1 MSNPDLHDARGSVFL
16 GNSREDRQRRV
27 GTVGGFIGNCIETPE
42 KRPLFAYFTAIV
54 LCPRNSGT
62 RTMPTLHE
70 WVVRAFDSAV
80 AARFNNV
87 QFAVPYE

>member
-42 KRPLFAYFTAIV
+42 KRPLFETVAP
-54 LCPRNSGT
+54 LPEKL
-62 RTMPTLHE
+62 TLFE
-70 WVVRAFDSAV
+70 VPVR
-80 AARFNNV
+80 
-87 QFAVPYE
+87 